1 MGHKATISVLAVVMA
16 LATASPVSA
25 ADKTPLQTTGAL
37 VPDCAVQPRWSPGG
51 GIVYARS
58 GEWHLFDPEKGTT
71 APAAAPAPTAPS
83 RTFKREFWFAGPLD
97 VDELAAPDGSALA
110 SVHDFNVRVRAAS
123 GGPARTLTTD
133 GIGDVSWDIGPF
145 AAEGWSP
152 DGSLLFALRYDR
164 SNVFKAPQVR
174 YPGQNE
180 ELVMVRQQKAG
191 QPLDRAQPFLLP
203 VAGGAPLRLDVGDTS
218 DRYFVPLGWTADGAE
233 LLFAAIN
240 RTFNRIEVLAAR
252 RTGKVRPVM
261 TETGQSFV
269 RMQHEVLFPMSYG
282 FTMLPDGFL
291 WESERDGWN
300 QLYHYDLNGRLVRK
314 LTSSAFPVDE
324 VARFDARS
332 RTVYFTGSR
341 DPERPYD
348 RHLYSVSLDGGSVRQ
363 LTDGKGRH
371 DIRFSADGA
380 LFIDSYSTV
389 STPPRHLVRDTN
401 GRVIATI
408 LEADT
413 AQLSATGRP
422 LPEELRLKAADG
434 KTDLYGV
441 LYKPDGFDPGKRY
454 PLVEYVY
461 GGPQLRLTPDRFCP
475 SPGWSSFPQALAQRG
490 YVVLILD
497 ARGTPRRSKRFHDA
511 VMGNWGGHV
520 VADHR
525 AALLQ
530 LASERPYIDLTRTGV
545 MGRSWGGHFAL
556 RLLAEAPDVYKAA
569 VSIVPS
575 FDARAGILYEPYL
588 GMPAANATVYDEAT
602 IFRLAPKVNGPL
614 LLVGTTLDTS
624 TLVDVMKMTD
634 ALIDADKKFDL
645 LIFPEQEHQILGH
658 DLDYLQNR
666 IEDFFASALQPE

>member
-1 MGHKATISVLAVVMA
+1 MRHGTAISA
-16 LATASPVSA
+16 LAAVAIMAAMPASG
-25 ADKTPLQTTGAL
+25 ADRTPRQTMAQMI
-37 VPDCAVQPRWSPGG
+37 PDCSVAPRWNGAGS
-51 GIVYARS
+51 IVYAR
-58 GEWHLFDPEKGTT
+58 GGAWYAFDPATGTT
-71 APAAAPAPTAPS
+71 VPTASPAPPALPQ
-83 RTFKREFWFAGPLD
+83 TFKREFWFAGPLD
-97 VDELAAPDGSALA
+97 VEELAAPDGSAFA
-110 SVHDFNVRVRAAS
+110 SVRDFNVRIRPAI
-123 GGPARTLTTD
+123 GPERTLTTD
-133 GIGDVSWDIGPF
+133 GVGEVSWDIGPF

-191 QPLDRAQPFLLP
+191 QPLDRAQPYLLP
-203 VAGGAPLRLDVGDTS
+203 VAGGVPIRLDVGDIG
-218 DRYFVPLGWTADGAE
+218 DRYFVPLGWAKGSTE

-240 RTFNRIEVLAAR
+240 REFNRVEVLAAN
-252 RTGKVRPVM
+252 RTGTVRPVM
-261 TETGQSFV
+261 TESGKSFV
-269 RMQHEVLFPMSYG
+269 RMQHEVLFPISYG

-300 QLYHYDLNGRLVRK
+300 QLYYYDFRGRLVRK
-314 LTSSAFPVDE
+314 LTSGAFPVDE
-324 VARFDARS
+324 VARFDPGT

-341 DPERPYD
+341 DPAHPYD
-348 RHLYSVSLDGGSVRQ
+348 RHLYSVRLDGGAIRQ
-363 LTDGKGRH
+363 LTEGRGRH
-371 DIRFSADGA
+371 DIRFSPDGTVF
-380 LFIDSYSTV
+380 LDSYSTIAV
-389 STPPRHLVRDTN
+389 PPRHVVRRADGSLIGT
-401 GRVIATI
+401 V
-408 LEADT
+408 LEADAGGFT
-413 AQLSATGRP
+413 ASGQP
-422 LPEELRLKAADG
+422 FPEEIRVKAADG
-434 KTDLYGV
+434 KTDLHGV
-441 LYKPDGFDPGKRY
+441 LYKPRGFDPEKRY

-475 SPGWSSFPQALAQRG
+475 AAGWASFPPALAQRG
-490 YVVLILD
+490 YLVLVVD
-497 ARGTPRRSKRFHDA
+497 ARGTPGRSKAFHDA
-511 VMGNWGGHV
+511 VMGDWGGHV

-530 LASERPYIDLTRTGV
+530 LIAERAYIDPTRIGV

-556 RLLAEAPDVYKAA
+556 RLMAEAPDVYKAA

-588 GMPAANATVYDEAT
+588 GLPGANAAAYDEAT

-624 TLVDVMKMTD
+624 TLIDVMKMTD
-634 ALIDADKKFDL
+634 ALIDADRTFDL

-666 IEDFFASALQPE
+666 IEDFFAAALKPE